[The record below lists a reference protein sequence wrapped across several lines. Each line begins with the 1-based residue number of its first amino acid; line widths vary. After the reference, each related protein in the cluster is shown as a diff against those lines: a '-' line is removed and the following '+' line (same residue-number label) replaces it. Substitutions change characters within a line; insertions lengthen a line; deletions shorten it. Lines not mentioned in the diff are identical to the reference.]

1 MSDSLIKRKRKSKI
15 TKRKYNVTKRKEK
28 KMSRRFKKSRK
39 QYGGITTT
47 SPFVLEVDAL
57 LNNFDFSKSEKN
69 DLMVILKD
77 TEPRYNEFPNAVP
90 NRKDLLFRK
99 LNLVINSTDATPD
112 EKKAFVTK
120 LIHFWINPEEHL
132 ARSANTQIETNR

>member
-1 MSDSLIKRKRKSKI
+1 MSDYLIKRKRKSKI
-15 TKRKYNVTKRKEK
+15 TKRKYNTTKRKEK
-28 KMSRRFKKSRK
+28 KTSRRIKKTRK
-39 QYGGITTT
+39 QYGGK
-47 SPFVLEVDAL
+47 SHFVLEVDAL

-90 NRKDLLFRK
+90 NRKDILFRK
-99 LNLVINSTDATPD
+99 LNLAINSTDATPD

>member
-1 MSDSLIKRKRKSKI
+1 MSDYLIKRKRKSKI
-15 TKRKYNVTKRKEK
+15 TKRKHNMTKRKEK

-39 QYGGITTT
+39 QYGGKSHFI
-47 SPFVLEVDAL
+47 LEVDAL

-90 NRKDLLFRK
+90 NRKDTLFRQ
-99 LNLVINSTDATPD
+99 LNLAINSTDSTPD
-112 EKKAFVTK
+112 EKKIFVTK
-120 LIHFWINPEEHL
+120 LIHFWLTH
-132 ARSANTQIETNR
+132 